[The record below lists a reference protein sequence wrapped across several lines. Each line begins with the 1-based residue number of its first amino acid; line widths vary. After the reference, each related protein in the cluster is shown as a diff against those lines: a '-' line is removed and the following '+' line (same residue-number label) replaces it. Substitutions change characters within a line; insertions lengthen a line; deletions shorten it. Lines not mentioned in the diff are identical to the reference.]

1 MPAITKTRNLGTL
14 QGGNP
19 YINPASLPNL
29 GAMTKS
35 ATGIIQ
41 SELGG
46 MPNPAETRTANA
58 AWGVANGLAP
68 AQGMDF
74 LNQRGS
80 RLYRSEIENRKRTGL
95 QDLLSFLKGYS
106 GTVSATPGQLMQYGQ
121 RQQENSFENAMA
133 LMQRQFA
140 QRGLDEE
147 NAREIPYSYLT
158 SGAGVG
164 GGSGLY
170 QGYNFSRNKRG
181 GIIQR

>member
-1 MPAITKTRNLGTL
+1 MNPGSLPGL
-14 QGGNP
+14 QG
-19 YINPASLPNL
+19 
-29 GAMTKS
+29 MTKS

-106 GTVSATPGQLMQYGQ
+106 GTVSATPGQILQTNQ
-121 RQQENSFENAMA
+121 RGAQDSFENAMA

-147 NAREIPYSYLT
+147 NARETPYGYIT
-158 SGAGVG
+158 SGAGAG

-170 QGYNFSRNKRG
+170 QGYNYSRNKRG